1 MAYELFI
8 SYSRKDNIPRP
19 LPPDSPSA
27 IPNPPSKGWVT
38 ALHDEILADH
48 RRFST
53 EPLRIFFDTSE
64 IKDMDDWRHRIL
76 TGLRE
81 SRILLVCLS
90 PDYFKSPPCL
100 WEWEEY
106 LKRQVHALMGQES
119 IAPVYFVEAPDSDE
133 QLNAAWAEAVTRRVV
148 TPADRPVWEQRWKA
162 WHEGTL
168 GRPNWVD
175 LKPWFPHGTEAL
187 REAAVREKLAA
198 LGTSLW
204 ERIQRARRATGSSSS
219 ARRSGTGSP
228 TRSSPSSSTC
238 RRPTRSATSTST

>member
-76 TGLRE
+76 TGLTGFELPPLFRHFV
-81 SRILLVCLS
+81 SKRGHPRCRHALDTHTDSAKPLS
-90 PDYFKSPPCL
+90 P
-100 WEWEEY
+100 
-106 LKRQVHALMGQES
+106 
-119 IAPVYFVEAPDSDE
+119 
-133 QLNAAWAEAVTRRVV
+133 
-148 TPADRPVWEQRWKA
+148 
-162 WHEGTL
+162 
-168 GRPNWVD
+168 
-175 LKPWFPHGTEAL
+175 
-187 REAAVREKLAA
+187 
-198 LGTSLW
+198 
-204 ERIQRARRATGSSSS
+204 
-219 ARRSGTGSP
+219 
-228 TRSSPSSSTC
+228 
-238 RRPTRSATSTST
+238 